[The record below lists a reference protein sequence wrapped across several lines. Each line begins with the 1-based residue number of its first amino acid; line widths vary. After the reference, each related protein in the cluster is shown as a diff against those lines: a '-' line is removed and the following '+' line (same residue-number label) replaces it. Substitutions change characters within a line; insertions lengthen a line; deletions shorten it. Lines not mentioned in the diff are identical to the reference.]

1 MLNREW
7 QVASNEPLGSV
18 VVRADAR
25 DSDGDPLV
33 YGLVPTS
40 SDHFGHLDRPA
51 PFRID
56 DQTGVVYVNDTLTE
70 LVKKT
75 DFQYILIKNKK
86 ILFDIKIWNW

>member
-1 MLNREW
+1 MYFVVVIGQFNAPPSVVLNREW
-7 QVASNEPLGSV
+7 QVSSNEPLGSV

-70 LVKKT
+70 LVK
-75 DFQYILIKNKK
+75 
-86 ILFDIKIWNW
+86 